1 MRLTLHPL
9 TPERWSDLEALFLAR
24 GCSVARNCWC
34 MYYRRTGER
43 SLVEE
48 MTRREAN
55 RRDLKKLAGSDPPAG
70 LIGYRGD
77 VPVGWISLGPRA
89 GYKRLERSIVM
100 KPVDGEPV
108 WSIICFVVPS
118 QFRRQGVGRELLAGA
133 IAYARKRRVK
143 LLEAYPVDKR
153 GRLADQELWFG
164 TKSMFDAAGFREV
177 ARRKPARPVM
187 RLALRRS
194 SSSPPRRRARSS

>member
-1 MRLTLHPL
+1 MALSLHPL
-9 TPERWSDLEALFLAR
+9 TPGRWADLEALFLAR

-34 MYYRRTGER
+34 MYYRRSGAR
-43 SLVEE
+43 SMIEE

-55 RRDLKKLAGSDPPAG
+55 RRDLRKLAGRDPPAG

-100 KPVDGEPV
+100 KPVDDAAV

-118 QFRRQGVGRELLAGA
+118 EYRHEGVARELLDGA

-143 LLEAYPVDKR
+143 LLEAYPVDKP
-153 GRLADQELWFG
+153 GRVADQELWFG

-187 RLALRRS
+187 RLALRRAR
-194 SSSPPRRRARSS
+194 SSPPRRRARSS